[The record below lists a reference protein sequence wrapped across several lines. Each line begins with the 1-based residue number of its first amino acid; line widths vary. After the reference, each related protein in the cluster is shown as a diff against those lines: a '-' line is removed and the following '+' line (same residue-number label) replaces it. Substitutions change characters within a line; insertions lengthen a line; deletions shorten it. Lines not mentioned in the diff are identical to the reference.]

1 LSPRSIIIA
10 VDGTA
15 ASGKGTLAKK
25 LAVHF
30 HFPHLDSGAL
40 YRLAAFSVLEAKGN
54 PQNETDALRGAQTID
69 FNLAGDPRIRTDI
82 IGKAASQVAAIPLVR
97 AALLDFQQNFL
108 AHPPGGGPGAVMDG
122 RDIGTVIAP
131 DATAKLYVDA
141 RPEVRARRRWQELK
155 TMGIRR
161 DEGELLRELNA
172 RDAADKARPISPL
185 KQAPDAFLLDTSDLG
200 IDAAFAAALALVSPT
215 IENALKDRH
224 RG

>member
-1 LSPRSIIIA
+1 MSIVIA

-15 ASGKGTLAKK
+15 ASGKGTLAKR
-25 LAVHF
+25 LAQHF
-30 HFPHLDSGAL
+30 GFAHLDSGAL
-40 YRLAAFSVLEAKGN
+40 YRLTALAVLEAKGD
-54 PQNETDALRGAQTID
+54 PANEADALKGAQTID

-82 IGKAASQVAAIPLVR
+82 VGKAASQVAAIPAVR
-97 AALLDFQQNFL
+97 AALLDFQRDFL
-108 AHPPGGGPGAVMDG
+108 ARPPGGSPGAVMDG

-131 DATAKLYVDA
+131 RATAKLYVDA
-141 RPEVRARRRWQELK
+141 RPEIRARRRWQELK

-215 IENALKDRH
+215 IESALKDRP